1 MVSASSFIRGIAGML
16 PMVLVLAFM
25 YTVCMSIKT
34 LVLEKELR
42 LKEVLRA
49 AGISNGAL
57 WAARFIENYALLVL
71 PCVLISILVK
81 VSPEG
86 PPEAGTQS
94 VHGSTWLLSALNAIA
109 RWRSESAVSHTQP
122 LIKAK

>member
-57 WAARFIENYALLVL
+57 WAVRFIENYSLLVV
-71 PCVLISILVK
+71 PCSLISILVK
-81 VSPEG
+81 VS
-86 PPEAGTQS
+86 
-94 VHGSTWLLSALNAIA
+94 
-109 RWRSESAVSHTQP
+109 
-122 LIKAK
+122 